1 MNGSDCSAVCGSDA
15 DSRATAEFWLERVG
29 VPLVGTAGLLGNIA
43 AIAVLRSVA
52 ADANLFYIFF
62 TSALNLATYK
72 KLDFCFTN
80 IFWALKVPC
89 GDEIK

>member
-43 AIAVLRSVA
+43 AIAVLRSVV
-52 ADANLFYIFF
+52 ADANNYFVCFTFFF
-62 TSALNLATYK
+62 TMART
-72 KLDFCFTN
+72 T
-80 IFWALKVPC
+80 
-89 GDEIK
+89 

>member
-52 ADANLFYIFF
+52 GGQLLIIL
-62 TSALNLATYK
+62 SVL
-72 KLDFCFTN
+72 N
-80 IFWALKVPC
+80 IFYQRIGYIQKTRFLLHEYFLGSKGSLWR
-89 GDEIK
+89 

>member
-52 ADANLFYIFF
+52 ADANNYFI
-62 TSALNLATYK
+62 
-72 KLDFCFTN
+72 CFTY
-80 IFWALKVPC
+80 FLPTH
-89 GDEIK
+89 

>member
-15 DSRATAEFWLERVG
+15 NSRATAEFWLERVG

-52 ADANLFYIFF
+52 GAQLFYLFYIFF
-62 TSALNLATYK
+62 TSALNLASYK
-72 KLDFCFTN
+72 NYLSLYILFGSKCFL
-80 IFWALKVPC
+80 WR
-89 GDEIK
+89 